1 MTRFRDATL
10 VRVYMTEHDKA
21 LEPFLKH
28 LHDVAKVK
36 GVTVFRAIA
45 GYGGSRRIHRAE
57 LVDLSLNLPLVIEFF
72 DSPEKIDAALERM
85 SEFVEP
91 GHVVAWNV
99 RAIY

>member
-1 MTRFRDATL
+1 MTQFRDATL

-28 LHDVAKVK
+28 LHDVANVK

-45 GYGGSRRIHRAE
+45 GYGGSGRMHRAE

-72 DSPEKIDAALERM
+72 DSPERIDAVLEQM
-85 SEFVEP
+85 VDLIEP
-91 GHVVAWNV
+91 GHVVSWNV

>member
-1 MTRFRDATL
+1 MTQFRDATM

-21 LEPFLKH
+21 LKPFLEH
-28 LHDVAKVK
+28 LHDVAGVK

-45 GYGGSRRIHRAE
+45 GYGGSGRMHRAE

-72 DSPEKIDAALERM
+72 DSPERVDAVLEQM
-85 SEFVEP
+85 VDIVEP
-91 GHVVAWNV
+91 GHVVSWNV